1 MNYDSQPYSGHEAD
15 LDGSILTEAP
25 ADVSGRGR
33 TSFVRRQF
41 RELFRLRLDKSGT
54 RVGLVTLAFLGLFCL
69 ILGRLALLAVSP
81 AEPEGIRR
89 FAGSSIS
96 AARPDVLDRN
106 GEVLATD
113 VRSVSVFAEPR
124 NIVDKDEAVELL
136 TAVLPDVDA
145 RDLRT
150 KFNKKRG
157 FVWVKREVTPKQQA
171 EVHRLGI
178 PGVGFVP
185 EAKRVY
191 PNGVAAAHVIGF
203 ASIDNVGIAGMEKYI
218 DSRGLQ
224 DLAGAGFAREA
235 TDLKP
240 VQLSVDL
247 RIQHAMRD
255 ELVKGIEHFRALAA
269 ASMLIDVNTGEVI
282 SLVSLPDF
290 DPNNPVD
297 ALEKDR
303 INRMAVG
310 VFEMGST
317 FKALTTAMALDSG
330 KANIN
335 SSFDARSSLKYGRFT
350 INDYHAQHRVLTVPE
365 IFVHSSNVGTAKMA
379 LAVGVEGHKA
389 FLRKM
394 GQLDRLVTEIPENA
408 QPIVPSKWGE
418 LNTITIAFGH
428 GVAVTPM
435 QAASAVGALVN
446 GGYLVKPTFLK
457 RPEEDARKDSPRVI
471 KPETS
476 EAMRYIMRLNASVGS
491 AAKAAVPGYFVGGK
505 TGTAE
510 KVVRGRYSKDKLF
523 TTFMATFP
531 ADKPRYLLVTVFDEP
546 KAAPETYGYA
556 TAAWNAGETSGRI
569 LERVAPMLPV
579 TPRFE
584 PPQNP
589 FPLMAKLNAWGVKR

>member
-1 MNYDSQPYSGHEAD
+1 MTDHLDPNEPMPGDDEPGAAEQPRARRGLGHH
-15 LDGSILTEAP
+15 
-25 ADVSGRGR
+25 
-33 TSFVRRQF
+33 VR
-41 RELFRLRLDKSGT
+41 EMFRLRLDRSGT
-54 RVGLVTLAFLGLFCL
+54 RVGLVMLGFLGIFGL

-89 FAGSSIS
+89 FAGGAVSI
-96 AARPDVLDRN
+96 ARPDILDRN

-113 VRSVSVFAEPR
+113 VKTVSVFAEPR
-124 NIVDKDEAVELL
+124 NIIDKDEAVELL
-136 TAVLPDVDA
+136 TAVLPDLDA
-145 RDLRT
+145 RDLRA
-150 KFNKKRG
+150 KLNKKRG
-157 FVWVKREVTPKQQA
+157 FVWVKREITPRQQA

-191 PNGVAAAHVIGF
+191 PNGVAAAHVLGF

-218 DSRGLQ
+218 DGRGLQ
-224 DLAGAGFAREA
+224 DLAGAGLARDA
-235 TDLKP
+235 TDLTP
-240 VQLSVDL
+240 VQLSIDL
-247 RIQHAMRD
+247 RVQHAMRD

-269 ASMLIDVNTGEVI
+269 ASMLLDVDTGEVI

-317 FKALTTAMALDSG
+317 FKALTTAMALDTG
-330 KANIN
+330 KATIN
-335 SSFDARSSLKYGRFT
+335 SSFDARSNLQYGRFT
-350 INDYHAQHRVLTVPE
+350 IHDYHATHRILTVPE
-365 IFVHSSNVGTAKMA
+365 IFIHSSNIGTAKMA

-389 FLRKM
+389 FLRKL
-394 GQLDRLVTEIPENA
+394 GQLDRLVTELPENA
-408 QPIVPSKWGE
+408 QPIVPAKWGE

-446 GGYLVKPTFLK
+446 GGYLIKPTFLK
-457 RPEEDARKDSPRVI
+457 RSSEAAHRDAPRVI

-476 EAMRYIMRLNASVGS
+476 EAMRYIMRLNASIGS
-491 AAKAAVPGYFVGGK
+491 ASKAAVPGYFVGGK

-510 KVVRGRYSKDKLF
+510 KVVRGRYAKDRLF

-531 ADKPRYLLVTVFDEP
+531 SDKPRYLLVTVYDEP
-546 KAAPETYGYA
+546 KPAPETYGYA
-556 TAAWNAGETSGRI
+556 TAAWNAGETSGKM
-569 LERVAPMLPV
+569 LERIAPMLPV
-579 TPRFE
+579 APRFE

>member
-1 MNYDSQPYSGHEAD
+1 
-15 LDGSILTEAP
+15 
-25 ADVSGRGR
+25 
-33 TSFVRRQF
+33 
-41 RELFRLRLDKSGT
+41 
-54 RVGLVTLAFLGLFCL
+54 
-69 ILGRLALLAVSP
+69 
-81 AEPEGIRR
+81 
-89 FAGSSIS
+89 
-96 AARPDVLDRN
+96 VLDRN

>member
-1 MNYDSQPYSGHEAD
+1 MNQEFESNDPERGEAD
-15 LDGSILTEAP
+15 PNFAP
-25 ADVSGRGR
+25 EPAHGRRGG
-33 TSFVRRQF
+33 VRHHL
-41 RELFRLRLDKSGT
+41 REMFRLRLDKSGT
-54 RVGLVTLAFLGLFCL
+54 RVGLVMLGFLGIFGL
-69 ILGRLALLAVSP
+69 ILGRLAMLAIAPV
-81 AEPEGIRR
+81 EPEGIRR
-89 FAGSSIS
+89 FAGGHVSV
-96 AARPDVLDRN
+96 ARPDILDRN

-113 VRSVSVFAEPR
+113 VKSVSVFAEPR
-124 NIVDKDEAVELL
+124 NIIDKDEAVELL

-145 RDLRT
+145 RDLRN
-150 KFNKKRG
+150 KLNKKRG
-157 FVWVKREVTPKQQA
+157 FVWVKREVTPRQQA

-191 PNGVAAAHVIGF
+191 PNGVAGAHVLGF

-235 TDLKP
+235 TDLTP
-240 VQLSVDL
+240 VQLSIDL
-247 RIQHAMRD
+247 RVQHAMRD
-255 ELVKGIEHFRALAA
+255 ELVKGMAHFRALAA
-269 ASMLIDVNTGEVI
+269 ASMLLDVDTGEVI

-335 SSFDARSSLKYGRFT
+335 SSFDARSNLKYGRFT
-350 INDYHAQHRVLTVPE
+350 IHDYHATHRILTVPE
-365 IFVHSSNVGTAKMA
+365 IFVHSSNIGTAKMA

-408 QPIVPSKWGE
+408 QPIVPAKWGE

-446 GGYLVKPTFLK
+446 GGYLIKPTFLK
-457 RPEEDARKDSPRVI
+457 RSDEEAHRVSPRVI

-476 EAMRYIMRLNASVGS
+476 EAMRYIMRLNGSIGS
-491 AAKAAVPGYFVGGK
+491 ATKAAVPGYFVGGK

-510 KVVRGRYSKDKLF
+510 KVVRGRYAKDKLF

-531 ADKPRYLLVTVFDEP
+531 ADKPRYLLVMVYDEP
-546 KAAPETYGYA
+546 KAAPETHGYA
-556 TAAWNAGETSGRI
+556 TAGWNAAETSGRM
-569 LERVAPMLPV
+569 LERIAPMLPV
-579 TPRFE
+579 APRFE

-589 FPLMAKLNAWGVKR
+589 FPLMAKLNAWGLKR